1 MERIVVGISNSANAG
16 RTLAWALREAAV
28 TGREVTVVRADAPR
42 RFAERGVGT
51 GDVKALE
58 LIDPALARAVVA
70 ARLTMGEHR
79 VAVVVD
85 PGPAG
90 EVLLSVATPEDVV
103 VIGPPTRSGWWARA
117 STTYRIATRAHCA
130 VVVVH
135 APATSVAE
143 DGVGRFLRSHVVVG
157 VDGSPPANPAL
168 GFGFSFALQETLQFA
183 GAHVVTSLFA
193 FNAGVELG
201 QLLVLV
207 ILVPLLSMAFRYVMP
222 EKIGVIILSALV
234 AHTAW
239 HWMVERG
246 STLGKYDWSTD
257 SMTLARG
264 LRWTMVAVG
273 IAAAIWLMSTMRSGR
288 AKS

>member
-51 GDVKALE
+51 GSVKSLE

-70 ARLTMGEHR
+70 ARLTMGEQR

-90 EVLLSVATPEDVV
+90 EVLLSVATPEDLV

-117 STTYRIATRAHCA
+117 STTYRIATRARCA

-168 GFGFSFALQETLQFA
+168 GFGFSFAAEHRQPLAAVAVTPHTDTDVWFDDQTLETHLSSDLEPAAMLARELEPWQRKFPGVQVRRAVVA
-183 GAHVVTSLFA
+183 GTPVDGLRRSAQSA
-193 FNAGVELG
+193 A
-201 QLLVLV
+201 VLV
-207 ILVPLLSMAFRYVMP
+207 VGTAGIGPSPLGSVSRALL
-222 EKIGVIILSALV
+222 ESAPCPV
-234 AHTAW
+234 AI
-239 HWMVERG
+239 VR
-246 STLGKYDWSTD
+246 
-257 SMTLARG
+257 
-264 LRWTMVAVG
+264 
-273 IAAAIWLMSTMRSGR
+273 AAT
-288 AKS
+288 